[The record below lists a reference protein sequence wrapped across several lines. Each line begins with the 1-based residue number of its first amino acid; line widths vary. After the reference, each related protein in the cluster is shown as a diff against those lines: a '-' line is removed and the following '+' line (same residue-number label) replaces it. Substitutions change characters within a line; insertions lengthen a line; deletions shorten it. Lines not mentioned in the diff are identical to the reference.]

1 MKTLAFI
8 HSESARTAVGD
19 FATVVSVF
27 SHYELGNSVSP
38 FLLLDHIGPSYL
50 QPTHLKKGVTEHPH
64 RGFET
69 VTIVYQGELTHQD
82 STGSGGV
89 IGAGDVQWMTA
100 GAGVLHEEVF
110 SEAFSKTGGA
120 FEMIQLWVN
129 LPAKDKMNPARYQH
143 LSHEDIPKLKLAQAQ
158 GTVRVIAGTYENQTG
173 PAQTNSLMTVL
184 DVQLTVGTKTVL
196 PALEGETTLLYI
208 RSGLLQLNSGE
219 TVEAQQM
226 AVMSNQGEDFEIQ
239 AVQDSAFLL
248 LSGQPLNEPIYGR
261 GYFVMNSFTE
271 VLQAYEDLKQGHFI
285 APNTKPNATDET

>member
-8 HSESARTAVGD
+8 HSESTRTAVGD
-19 FATVVSVF
+19 FAPVISVF

-50 QPTHLKKGVTEHPH
+50 QPTHLKKGVSEHPH

-82 STGSGGV
+82 STGGGGV
-89 IGAGDVQWMTA
+89 IGAGDIQWMTA

-129 LPAKDKMNPARYQH
+129 LPTKDKMNPACYQH
-143 LSHEDIPKLKLAQAQ
+143 LSRTMIPELEFAQAQ
-158 GTVRVIAGTYENQTG
+158 GKVRVIAGTYENQTG
-173 PAQTNSLMTVL
+173 PAQTHSPMTVF
-184 DVQLTVGTKTVL
+184 
-196 PALEGETTLLYI
+196 
-208 RSGLLQLNSGE
+208 E

-226 AVMSNQGEDFEIQ
+226 AVMSNHGEYLEIQ
-239 AVQDSAFLL
+239 AVQDCTFLL

-261 GYFVMNSFTE
+261 GYFVMNTFAE

-285 APNTKPNATDET
+285 APRIKSNVTDET